1 MPIYEYECGDCG
13 NFTEMRRIVDCN
25 TVQMCPTCGFQARRV
40 IGTVMLSIMSSKQ
53 RSVHVT
59 NERSVHAPTSC
70 HQNGHCDERKVGH
83 SKTSANSEFIKTF
96 PSKRPWMISH

>member
-1 MPIYEYECGDCG
+1 MPIYEYACSDCG
-13 NFTEMRRIVDCN
+13 NFTEIRRIADY
-25 TVQMCPTCGFQARRV
+25 TAVQMCPTCGVQARRV

-53 RSVHVT
+53 RAAHVT

-70 HQNGHCDERKVGH
+70 HQHGHCDEGKTAY
-83 SKTSANSEFIKTF
+83 SKTSTNSEFIKTF